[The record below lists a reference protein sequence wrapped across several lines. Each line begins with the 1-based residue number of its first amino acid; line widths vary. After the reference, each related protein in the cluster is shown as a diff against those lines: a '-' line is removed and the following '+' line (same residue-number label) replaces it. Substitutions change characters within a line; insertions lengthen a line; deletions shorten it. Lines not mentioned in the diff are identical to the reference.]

1 MQKVTASIESE
12 MRAKQDKAGRD
23 YRNPHCYLG
32 RRGIK
37 LYRRCDYCTLK
48 TNHCVGLQSNT
59 ITILVGVLLSAF
71 LVINSSFLIL
81 CNIIGIVMLM
91 VALGYKVSSNLDR
104 LALAD
109 HMNVNLNEQ
118 LKNYADN
125 LETKV
130 QSRTRELEDLVRTD
144 ALTGL
149 ASRIEFERQLK
160 TARESVH
167 QNEQQHALLFL
178 NLDQFRVVNDIHG
191 HIAGDELL
199 RQITPFLLED
209 VRKNDTVAR
218 FGSDEFA
225 ILLWDCKANDAIH
238 IAGKILQS
246 LENFR
251 FIWKDS
257 TFAVSASIGII
268 GLSRESGST
277 IDLLSAVDSACCQ
290 AKDLGGNRVHVYEHN
305 AEEIDKRRDEMQFVS
320 LITHALDENR
330 FELHYQPIVP
340 LSKQAKHPRHYE
352 VLIRMLDED
361 GKLIPPMAFLPAA
374 ERFNLMHNI
383 DRWVIKAAF
392 QSYQALIEIDSTM
405 LSINLSGASLTDEHL
420 LEYITQQLSCFGV
433 PADMIVFEITET
445 AAITNLNRAR
455 VLIDS
460 LRELGCQISLDD
472 FGSGLSSFAYLK
484 NLPVDNLKIDGSF
497 VKDMLDDDADC
508 AMVEAIN
515 NVGHRLGKRTIAEFV
530 ENDSIFNALRD
541 MGIDYAQ
548 GYGIGKPVPLKDIV
562 GEGNSENIS
571 NIWARAG

>member
-1 MQKVTASIESE
+1 M
-12 MRAKQDKAGRD
+12 
-23 YRNPHCYLG
+23 
-32 RRGIK
+32 
-37 LYRRCDYCTLK
+37 
-48 TNHCVGLQSNT
+48 
-59 ITILVGVLLSAF
+59 
-71 LVINSSFLIL
+71 
-81 CNIIGIVMLM
+81 
-91 VALGYKVSSNLDR
+91 
-104 LALAD
+104 
-109 HMNVNLNEQ
+109 
-118 LKNYADN
+118 
-125 LETKV
+125 
-130 QSRTRELEDLVRTD
+130 
-144 ALTGL
+144 
-149 ASRIEFERQLK
+149 
-160 TARESVH
+160 
-167 QNEQQHALLFL
+167 
-178 NLDQFRVVNDIHG
+178 HG

-199 RQITPFLLED
+199 RQITPFLLEH

-225 ILLWDCKANDAIH
+225 LLLWDCKADDAIH
-238 IAGKILQS
+238 IAGKIRQS
-246 LENFR
+246 LETFR
-251 FIWKDS
+251 FVWKDS

-320 LITHALDENR
+320 LITRALDENR

-340 LSKQAKHPRHYE
+340 LSKHVKHPRHYE
-352 VLIRMLDED
+352 VLIRMIDEN
-361 GKLIPPMAFLPAA
+361 GKLVPPIAFLPAA

-392 QSYQALIEIDSTM
+392 QSYQALIDIDSTM

-455 VLIDS
+455 ALIDS

-530 ENDSIFNALRD
+530 ENEAIFNALRG

-562 GEGNSENIS
+562 GEGDNENIS
-571 NIWARAG
+571 NIWSRVG